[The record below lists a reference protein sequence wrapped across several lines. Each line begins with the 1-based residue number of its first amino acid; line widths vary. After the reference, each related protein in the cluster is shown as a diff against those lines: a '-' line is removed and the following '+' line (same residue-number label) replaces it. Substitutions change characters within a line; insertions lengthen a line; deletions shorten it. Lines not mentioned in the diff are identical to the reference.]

1 MGRVPQSASLSL
13 LDWIEFAHYEFNYS
27 RIDNIMKM
35 HIARRISEAIGS
47 WLHME
52 FCCYRAGLF
61 SESSLKAAVGQVL
74 SSFPIQVKG
83 ERVHA
88 DFPHELLNP
97 SVQPGR
103 KRELDFALV
112 LTGKGIPKRNAQIAV
127 EAKWAGSSHCTPSNI
142 FQDFLRLSEIKRG
155 DPNTVCIFVLAG
167 SHRQILKLLTG
178 MPFTTSGKT
187 NAGIGSSGN
196 EKKLK
201 LNRTNMDHQNFFSE
215 TIKSLSSAG
224 FTVPE
229 SFVCQSHGL
238 HPLQTPGG
246 TVDFQAIAWEVK
258 SVSAANLNNTA
269 W

>member
-1 MGRVPQSASLSL
+1 MQ
-13 LDWIEFAHYEFNYS
+13 
-27 RIDNIMKM
+27 M
-35 HIARRISEAIGS
+35 HIARRLSEAIGS

-74 SSFPIQVKG
+74 SSFPISVKG

-97 SVQPGR
+97 SDQSGR

-112 LTGKGIPKRNAQIAV
+112 LAGSGLAKRDAQIAV
-127 EAKWAGSSHCTPSNI
+127 ETKWAGSSHCTPSNI

-167 SHRQILKLLTG
+167 SHRQVLKLLSG
-178 MPFTTSGKT
+178 MPFTASGKI
-187 NAGIGSSGN
+187 NSGIGSSGN
-196 EKKLK
+196 EKRLK
-201 LNRTNMDHQNFFSE
+201 PNHTNMTHRNCFSE
-215 TIKSLSSAG
+215 PIKNLSSAG
-224 FTVPE
+224 FTIPE
-229 SFVCQSHGL
+229 SFVCQSHGI
-238 HPLQTPGG
+238 HPRQTTGG
-246 TVDFQAIAWEVK
+246 TVDFQAIAWEIK
-258 SVSAANLNNTA
+258 SVSAANLNITD